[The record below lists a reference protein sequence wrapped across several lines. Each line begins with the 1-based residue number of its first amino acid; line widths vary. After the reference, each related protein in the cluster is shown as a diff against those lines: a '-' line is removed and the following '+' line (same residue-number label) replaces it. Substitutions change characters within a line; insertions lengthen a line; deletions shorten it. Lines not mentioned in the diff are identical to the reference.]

1 MVPLFRSCNYAIL
14 GHIGIQILS
23 FVVLFVATGPRNVLT
38 PHISK
43 TNLLIVSLNVCELEL
58 N

>member
-1 MVPLFRSCNYAIL
+1 MVPLFRSYAIL